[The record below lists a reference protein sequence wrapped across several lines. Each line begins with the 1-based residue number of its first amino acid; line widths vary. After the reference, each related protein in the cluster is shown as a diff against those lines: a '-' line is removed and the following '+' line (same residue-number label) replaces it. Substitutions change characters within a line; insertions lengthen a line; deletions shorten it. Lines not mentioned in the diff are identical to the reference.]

1 MISLFLYSNILEH
14 KKYGTGYG
22 ILSSVRHFYFP
33 PCDGV
38 LLTDVFYA
46 LSDPI
51 RLRIVAA
58 LADGGEQC
66 CASGSLASVPK
77 STLAHH
83 YKVLRETGII
93 TTRIEGTQSVNS
105 LRRADLNSRF
115 PGLLDA
121 VLQAIVHCPLMA
133 PCSEQDK

>member
-1 MISLFLYSNILEH
+1 M
-14 KKYGTGYG
+14 
-22 ILSSVRHFYFP
+22 SSVRHFYFP
-33 PCDGV
+33 ECSNV

-58 LADGGEQC
+58 LAAEGEQC
-66 CASGSLASVPK
+66 CAAGGLASVPK

-93 TTRIEGTQSVNS
+93 TTRAEGTQSVNS
-105 LRRADLNSRF
+105 LRRDDLNSRF

-121 VLQAIVHCPLMA
+121 VLNAVRTCPLMA
-133 PCSEQDK
+133 SHLEKDK